1 VDSIIP
7 PLLKK
12 GDYIYGTFVKSSQSS
27 GFINDSNPG
36 DRSDQI
42 GRFPFSLQNTK
53 EAIKYASKAQDYWRI
68 SSLQERLLAVNNFHK
83 ELGERSH
90 YLTDVLVR
98 EIGIPMWEARQEI
111 NDTKQVIEELIPT
124 ISHIF
129 SQKPIQKDLS
139 IKYYPIGTIAILTPF
154 SQPLLLPSLFSCAS
168 ILTGNSIIHKP
179 SKYTPGVG
187 QAIAELWDRCK
198 LPRGLYNMVQGP
210 GSHIGQYILS
220 HPKINGTLFA
230 GNYSTVEEIQKKNNP
245 PPHHP
250 FIAFLGGK
258 SSAIVMED
266 CNIDN
271 TVREILAGAF
281 RYTGQRPTSIA
292 RVFVSRAISA
302 RLLDTLAKSL
312 DQIPIGYGKEQSTY
326 LGPMVSEHWRT
337 RYHRYGHNLYSN
349 GHVPIRQTENLEN
362 NRRGYYVKPALYK
375 VNWTNG
381 SPMLNDEPP
390 GPILLVYE
398 VNDIEEAV
406 GLHNQTQFRRM
417 TSIFTNK
424 NRTDLPSIFKNIH
437 TGALFL
443 NQAPK
448 ETASPIGAQGFSS
461 NMNASGTDLLN
472 QLLRK
477 QVQFTTSTEE
487 Y

>member
-1 VDSIIP
+1 MDSIIP

-12 GDYIYGTFVKSSQSS
+12 GDYVYGSFVKSSQSS

-53 EAIKYASKAQDYWRI
+53 EAITYASQVQEYWRT
-68 SSLQERLLAVNNFHK
+68 SSLHERIQAVTNFQK
-83 ELGERSH
+83 ELGERSR
-90 YLTDVLVR
+90 YLTDILVR
-98 EIGIPMWEARQEI
+98 EIGIPQWEARQEI
-111 NDTKQVIEELIPT
+111 NDTKQLVEELLPS
-124 ISHIF
+124 ISKIF
-129 SQKPIQKDLS
+129 SQKTDKNEPQTKH
-139 IKYYPIGTIAILTPF
+139 YPVGTVAMLTPF
-154 SQPLLLPSLFSCAS
+154 SQPLLLPSLFSCAA
-168 ILTGNSIIHKP
+168 ILTGNSVVHKP

-220 HPKINGTLFA
+220 HPKINATLFA
-230 GNYSTVEEIQKKNNP
+230 GNYSTAQEIQKKNNP

-258 SSAIVMED
+258 SSALVMED

-271 TVREILAGAF
+271 SVREILAGAY

-349 GHVPIRQTENLEN
+349 GHLPIRQTENLEN

-375 VNWTNG
+375 INWTNG
-381 SPMLNDEPP
+381 SPMLDDEPP

-398 VNDIEEAV
+398 VNDIQEAIK
-406 GLHNQTQFRRM
+406 LHNQTQFRRM
-417 TSIFTNK
+417 TSIFTEQQS
-424 NRTDLPSIFKNIH
+424 TGLDTILEQIQ
-437 TGALFL
+437 TGAVFI

-448 ETASPIGAQGFSS
+448 DTASPIGSQGFSS
-461 NMNASGTDLLN
+461 NNNASGTDLLSN
-472 QLLRK
+472 LMRK
-477 QVQFTTSTEE
+477 QVIFAAKNEE
-487 Y
+487 N